1 MTERKGFTSRLGFIL
16 AAAAAAIGI
25 GALWRFPPLV
35 VEYGGGTFLLLY
47 LLMTFTLGLVL
58 LITEIAIGRKTG
70 QSALLSFSSLNK
82 KWGFL
87 GILSIVV
94 AGLILPYY
102 SVIGGWVMNYGALY
116 ITGNENLTLNL
127 DFFQTFISDPVIP
140 VIWTIIFLAITAGIL
155 LFGVTKGIQR
165 FSTIILPF
173 LIVVMIGISIYCIS
187 LPGGLDGLAHYFI
200 PDFSKLSVSAV
211 LEALGMTFFSLC
223 VASGAMVTYGSYLSK
238 KENIEKSAF
247 SMVLFS
253 AGVTIL
259 AGLLIVPAF
268 FSFSGGD
275 TSIIQSGTS
284 LLFIQM
290 PQVFGT
296 MPFGAAIGAVF
307 FICVFFAALTSSIAL
322 FEVLTSALIDRFKL
336 SRIKA
341 VGIVFGG
348 ALILA
353 LVVNFG
359 YSIWSFISIGRLHI
373 LEIMDS
379 LSGNILMPIVALLT
393 IIFVGWIIKGNTSAI
408 SEEVE
413 SSGRFASKKFYHVMI
428 RYIAPVCLAVIL
440 CFMTIKTLLSI

>member
-1 MTERKGFTSRLGFIL
+1 MSERKGFTSRLGFIL

-35 VEYGGGTFLLLY
+35 VEYGGGAFLILF
-47 LLMTFTLGLVL
+47 LLMTFTLGFVL
-58 LITEIAIGRKTG
+58 LITEIALGRKTG
-70 QSALLSFSSLNK
+70 KSALLAFSSLNK

-87 GILSIVV
+87 GFLSIAV
-94 AGLILPYY
+94 ACLILPYY

-116 ITGNENLTLNL
+116 ITNNSALALTPGY
-127 DFFQTFISDPVIP
+127 FQTFMSDPVLP
-140 VIWTIIFLAITAGIL
+140 VIWTVIFLAITAGIL

-165 FSTIILPF
+165 FSTIILPL
-173 LIVVMIGISIYCIS
+173 LIVVMIGISVYCIS
-187 LPGGLDGLAHYFI
+187 LPGGIDGLAHYFL
-200 PDFSKLSVSAV
+200 PDFSKLSGMAV
-211 LEALGMTFFSLC
+211 LEALGMAFFSLC

-238 KENIEKSAF
+238 KEDIEKSVF
-247 SMVLFS
+247 NMVFFS

-268 FSFSGGD
+268 FSFFGEAAL
-275 TSIIQSGTS
+275 QSGTG
-284 LLFIQM
+284 LLFEQM
-290 PQVFGT
+290 PLVFET
-296 MPFGAAIGAVF
+296 MPFGAVVGAVF
-307 FICVFFAALTSSIAL
+307 FICVFFAAITSSIAL
-322 FEVLTSALIDRFKL
+322 FEVQTSALIDRFRL

-341 VGIVFGG
+341 VGIVFAG

-440 CFMTIKTLLSI
+440 CFMTIKTFLSI